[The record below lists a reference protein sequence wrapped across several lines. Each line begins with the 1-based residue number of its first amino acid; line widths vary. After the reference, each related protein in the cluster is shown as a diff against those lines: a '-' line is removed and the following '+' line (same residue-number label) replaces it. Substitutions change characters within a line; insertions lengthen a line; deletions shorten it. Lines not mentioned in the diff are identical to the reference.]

1 MLNELCESRYNRNIG
16 ECSDKELY
24 FALLE
29 LVKNMAVDKEIEYI
43 AKQEKKKVY
52 YISAEFL
59 M

>member
-29 LVKNMAVDKEIEYI
+29 LVKNMAVDKEIEYSLL
-43 AKQEKKKVY
+43 Y
-52 YISAEFL
+52 FSRISDW
-59 M
+59 